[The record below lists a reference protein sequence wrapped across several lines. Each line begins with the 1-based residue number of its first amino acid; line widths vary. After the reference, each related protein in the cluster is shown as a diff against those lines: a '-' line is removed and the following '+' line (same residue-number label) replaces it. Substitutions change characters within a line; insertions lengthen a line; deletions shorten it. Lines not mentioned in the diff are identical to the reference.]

1 MKPSSRA
8 PRMAAEILADP
19 LWERLSQFI
28 ARNIGLHFPPERMA
42 DLQRG
47 LGAAAEEFGFADQAR
62 CAEWVLSGTLTRPQL
77 HALASHLTV
86 GETYFFRERRTFE
99 ALSNVILPDL
109 IGRRRGREQRLRLWS
124 AACCTGEEAY
134 SLAILLQQLL
144 PDRKEWNVTILATD
158 INERFLHKAAAGVYG
173 EWSFRD
179 CSPLLKERYFT
190 RTADGRHEVAAQIRD
205 AVTFAQLNLAEDSFP
220 SLSTD
225 TNAMDVI
232 LCRNLL
238 LYFTP
243 AHAHKLVKKLSN
255 ALVDGGWLAVSPSE
269 CSQTLFS
276 GFTTVNFPGAVLY
289 HKRSIMER
297 SVRPPATSL
306 QEPAAAFELPAATEL
321 PAVTQEPATVM
332 ADDPLQVAVPP
343 AELSQDLPES
353 VAAAEYAFSQG
364 RYNDAVDTLRPAF
377 ADTAIDISTG
387 RLPAEHE
394 PRAFS
399 VLARAYANQGNLT
412 EALLWTGRWID
423 SNKVEPAAH
432 YLHAMILQEKGERRE
447 ARRALQS
454 AVFLQPDFA
463 LAHFA
468 LGNMARADGRA
479 AEANRHFA
487 NTLRSLRHRSPD
499 ELLPDSDGMTVGRL
513 VQTIE
518 ALAGIPGRPDRAG
531 GRIE

>member
-1 MKPSSRA
+1 
-8 PRMAAEILADP
+8 MAAEALADP
-19 LWERLSQFI
+19 LWERLSHFI
-28 ARNIGLHFPPERMA
+28 AENIGLHFPPERMT

-47 LGAAAEEFGFADQAR
+47 LGAAAEEFGFAEHAR
-62 CAEWVLSGTLTRPQL
+62 CAEWVLSGALTRPQL

-86 GETYFFRERRTFE
+86 GETYFFRERKTLE

-109 IGRRRGREQRLRLWS
+109 IERRRGREQRLRLWS

-134 SLAILLQQLL
+134 SLAILLRRLL
-144 PDRKEWNVTILATD
+144 PDWKDWNVTILATD
-158 INERFLHKAAAGVYG
+158 INERFLQKAAAGIYG

-179 CSPLLKERYFT
+179 CAPLFKERYFT
-190 RTADGRHEVAAQIRD
+190 RTPDGRYEVAAQVRD
-205 AVTFAQLNLAEDSFP
+205 WVTFAQVNLAEDSFP

-243 AHAHKLVKKLSN
+243 AHARKLVEKLYN
-255 ALVDGGWLAVSPSE
+255 ALVDRGWLAVSPSE

-276 GFTTVNFPGAVLY
+276 RFAAANFPGAVLY
-289 HKRSIMER
+289 RKDGLMER
-297 SVRPPATSL
+297 SAHQAPSL
-306 QEPAAAFELPAATEL
+306 PEP
-321 PAVTQEPATVM
+321 VTASGMPMAPEPATVVTEV
-332 ADDPLQVAVPP
+332 ALQPEPAPAGLLEQSPGSAGVPR
-343 AELSQDLPES
+343 S
-353 VAAAEYAFSQG
+353 VTAAECALSQG
-364 RYNDAVDTLRPAF
+364 RYGEAVDALLPAF
-377 ADTAIDISTG
+377 ADAAIDIATG

-394 PRAFS
+394 SRALS
-399 VLARAYANQGNLT
+399 VLARAYANQGNLA
-412 EALLWTGRWID
+412 EALLWTARWID

-432 YLHAMILQEKGERRE
+432 YLHAMILQERGERRH

-468 LGNMARADGRA
+468 LGNLAHADGRA

-487 NTLRSLRHRSPD
+487 NALRSLRDRSPD
-499 ELLPDSDGMTVGRL
+499 APLPDSDGMTVGRL
-513 VQTIE
+513 VQTIN
-518 ALAGIPGRPDRAG
+518 ALAGIPTRPQHAG
-531 GRIE
+531 GEVE

>member
-1 MKPSSRA
+1 
-8 PRMAAEILADP
+8 MAAEVLADP

-28 ARNIGLHFPPERMA
+28 ARNIGLHFPPERIT

-47 LGAAAEEFGFADQAR
+47 LNAAAEEFGFADQAR

-86 GETYFFRERRTFE
+86 GETYFLRERRTFE
-99 ALSNVILPDL
+99 ALSEVILPDL
-109 IGRRRGREQRLRLWS
+109 IGRRRGQEQRLRLWS

-158 INERFLHKAAAGVYG
+158 INERFLQKAAAGIYG

-179 CSPLLKERYFT
+179 CTPLFRERHFT
-190 RTADGRHEVAAQIRD
+190 RTPDGRYEVAAQIRD
-205 AVTFAQLNLAEDSFP
+205 SVTFAQLNLAEDSFP

-243 AHAHKLVKKLSN
+243 AHARKLVKKLNNS
-255 ALVDGGWLAVSPSE
+255 LVEGGWLAVSPSE

-276 GFTTVNFPGAVLY
+276 RFAAVNFPGAVLY
-289 HKRSIMER
+289 RKDSDMER
-297 SVRPPATSL
+297 SVRTQAPSPP
-306 QEPAAAFELPAATEL
+306 QPAAAFELPAMA
-321 PAVTQEPATVM
+321 QEPATAVTR
-332 ADDPLQVAVPP
+332 APLQPVVAPSGLSAEP
-343 AELSQDLPES
+343 AGALGLPQS
-353 VAAAEYAFSQG
+353 VVAAEYAFSQG
-364 RYNDAVDTLRPAF
+364 RYAEAVDALRPAF
-377 ADTAIDISTG
+377 ADTGIDIPTA

-412 EALLWTGRWID
+412 EALLWTARWID

-432 YLHAMILQEKGERRE
+432 YLHAMILQEKGERKD

-468 LGNMARADGRA
+468 LGNLARADGRA
-479 AEANRHFA
+479 AEANKHFA
-487 NTLRSLRHRSPD
+487 NALRSLRHRPPD
-499 ELLPDSDGMTVGRL
+499 EPLPDSDGMTVGRL
-513 VQTIE
+513 VQTINV
-518 ALAGIPGRPDRAG
+518 LAG
-531 GRIE
+531 GRLE

>member
-1 MKPSSRA
+1 MRLSNRA
-8 PRMAAEILADP
+8 PRMAAEVLTDP
-19 LWERLSQFI
+19 LWERLSHFVAQ
-28 ARNIGLHFPPERMA
+28 NIGLHFPPERST

-47 LGAAAEEFGFADQAR
+47 LGAAAEEFGFADHGR
-62 CAEWVLSGTLTRPQL
+62 CAEWVLSGVLTRPQL

-109 IGRRRGREQRLRLWS
+109 ISRRRGREQRLRLWS

-144 PDRKEWNVTILATD
+144 PDWKDWNVTILATD
-158 INERFLHKAAAGVYG
+158 INERFLHKAAAGIYG

-179 CSPLLKERYFT
+179 CTPLFKERHFT
-190 RTADGRHEVAAQIRD
+190 RAPDGRYQVAAQIRD
-205 AVTFAQLNLAEDSFP
+205 WVTFAQLNLAEDSFP

-243 AHAHKLVKKLSN
+243 AHARKLVEKLNN
-255 ALVDGGWLAVSPSE
+255 ALLDQGWLAVSPSE
-269 CSQTLFS
+269 YSQALFS
-276 GFTTVNFPGAVLY
+276 RFVAVNFPGAVLY
-289 HKRSIMER
+289 RKDGVMER
-297 SVRPPATSL
+297 SARTRAASL
-306 QEPAAAFELPAATEL
+306 PEPAAAFELPAVPREPTTVVTADHLQPEVA
-321 PAVTQEPATVM
+321 PAG
-332 ADDPLQVAVPP
+332 
-343 AELSQDLPES
+343 LPEEPS
-353 VAAAEYAFSQG
+353 SPAGLPQPLAAAEYAFSQG
-364 RYNDAVDTLRPAF
+364 RYGEAVEALLPAF

-387 RLPAEHE
+387 RLTPEHE

-412 EALLWTGRWID
+412 EALLWTARWLD
-423 SNKVEPAAH
+423 SNKVEPTAH
-432 YLHAMILQEKGERRE
+432 YLHAMILQEKGERRD

-468 LGNMARADGRA
+468 LGNGARAEGRA
-479 AEANRHFA
+479 AEANKHFA
-487 NTLRSLRHRSPD
+487 NALRSLRHRSPD
-499 ELLPDSDGMTVGRL
+499 EPLPDSDGMTVGRL
-513 VQTIE
+513 VQTIN
-518 ALAGIPGRPDRAG
+518 ALAGVSGRPHHAG
-531 GRIE
+531 GKVE

>member
-1 MKPSSRA
+1 
-8 PRMAAEILADP
+8 MAAEVLTDP
-19 LWERLSQFI
+19 LWERLSHFVAQ
-28 ARNIGLHFPPERMA
+28 NIGLHFPPERIT

-47 LGAAAEEFGFADQAR
+47 LGAAAEEFGFADHAR
-62 CAEWVLSGTLTRPQL
+62 CAEWVLSGVLTRPQL

-99 ALSNVILPDL
+99 ALSNVILPEL
-109 IGRRRGREQRLRLWS
+109 ISRRRGREQRLRLWS

-144 PDRKEWNVTILATD
+144 PDWKDWNVTILATD
-158 INERFLHKAAAGVYG
+158 INERFLQKAAAGTYG

-179 CSPLLKERYFT
+179 CTPLFKERHFT
-190 RTADGRHEVAAQIRD
+190 RAPDGRYQVAAQIRD
-205 AVTFAQLNLAEDSFP
+205 WVTFAQLNLAEDRFP

-243 AHAHKLVKKLSN
+243 AHARKLVEKLN
-255 ALVDGGWLAVSPSE
+255 HALLDQGWLAVSPSE
-269 CSQTLFS
+269 YSQALFS
-276 GFTTVNFPGAVLY
+276 RFVAVNFPGAVLY
-289 HKRSIMER
+289 RKDGVMER
-297 SVRPPATSL
+297 SARSRATSL
-306 QEPAAAFELPAATEL
+306 PEPAAAFELPAAPREPTVVVTADHLQPEVA
-321 PAVTQEPATVM
+321 PAG
-332 ADDPLQVAVPP
+332 
-343 AELSQDLPES
+343 LPEEPS
-353 VAAAEYAFSQG
+353 SPKGLPQPLAAAEYAFSQG
-364 RYNDAVDTLRPAF
+364 RYGEAVEALLPAF

-387 RLPAEHE
+387 RLTPEHE

-412 EALLWTGRWID
+412 AALLWTARWID
-423 SNKVEPAAH
+423 SNKVEPTAH
-432 YLHAMILQEKGERRE
+432 YLHAMILQEKGERRQ

-454 AVFLQPDFA
+454 ALFLQPDFA

-468 LGNMARADGRA
+468 LGNVARADGRA

-487 NTLRSLRHRSPD
+487 NALRSLRHRSPD
-499 ELLPDSDGMTVGRL
+499 EPLPDSDGMTVGRL
-513 VQTIE
+513 VQTIN
-518 ALAGIPGRPDRAG
+518 ALAGISGRPHHAEG
-531 GRIE
+531 KVE